1 MGWHLD
7 AQICIFLL
15 TKIYVKLE
23 LHLGKVGYY
32 DFVAEGVIKPACGWS
47 TSSRVSFKGRKL
59 CQTQTRYGPPA

>member
-1 MGWHLD
+1 MDGHLD

-32 DFVAEGVIKPACGWS
+32 DFVAEGVINPRAGGARAVGCLS
-47 TSSRVSFKGRKL
+47 KGENYVRPK
-59 CQTQTRYGPPA
+59 